1 MKENVRCVTTSY
13 QTLIDINLFHYIRLD
28 AIAVA
33 TTSAL
38 LFSSAHNIFFS
49 VCSLF
54 RKSFCI
60 SVVKFSLQHA
70 VHFQL
75 SMSFLFRLCR
85 LTRLRANPHVLM
97 DLVAFWFCFWA
108 SIAEQ
113 HAKANTSTRT
123 HTHREMEMAVVL
135 LCELPS
141 MLFIII

>member
-1 MKENVRCVTTSY
+1 MRCVTTSY
-13 QTLIDINLFHYIRLD
+13 QTLIDINLFYYIRLD
-28 AIAVA
+28 AVAVA

-38 LFSSAHNIFFS
+38 WFPPAHIIFFS
-49 VCSLF
+49 VCSQF

-70 VHFQL
+70 VYFQL

-97 DLVAFWFCFWA
+97 DLVAFWFCFRA

-113 HAKANTSTRT
+113 HAKAHKSTRT
-123 HTHREMEMAVVL
+123 HTHTERESWGWLWCCCVSCHQCYL
-135 LCELPS
+135 
-141 MLFIII
+141 